1 MSVRDEMQAD
11 LREAMRA
18 RDRQAVVALRT
29 ALAAL
34 SNAEAPPI
42 DAAPLEV
49 RGNLVQHT
57 RRELSDADVTTI
69 LLAQIDD
76 RERTIAEILPYGQDA
91 DVAALRAEIA
101 TLRGY
106 VTGGP

>member
-1 MSVRDEMQAD
+1 MQAG
-11 LREAMRA
+11 LREAMRS
-18 RDRQAVVALRT
+18 RDRSAVVALRT

-42 DAAPLEV
+42 DSAPLEV
-49 RGNLVQHT
+49 RGDLVQHV

-76 RERTIAEILPYGQDA
+76 RERTIAEILPYGQDTE
-91 DVAALRAEIA
+91 VATLRAEIE

-106 VTGGP
+106 VTAGP